1 MADMLT
7 EAPVGHKSIDNMTK
21 VELTA
26 LAEQNGVKLNS
37 KETRLTLVE
46 KLKKFMTVLND
57 QIEGNKPSIWCEM
70 KLTKDNLIVY
80 AAKHYYNPKCI
91 DSEEFFEDLKR
102 FKYIKR
108 LLNRYETT
116 GELSERLIINHLI
129 VIFNVF
135 GFQAGL
141 DILELKIDVDQW
153 GILKPF
159 LIFLKAIKN
168 TEYTNIE
175 MDKLV
180 VERLR
185 EI

>member
-1 MADMLT
+1 
-7 EAPVGHKSIDNMTK
+7 
-21 VELTA
+21 
-26 LAEQNGVKLNS
+26 
-37 KETRLTLVE
+37 
-46 KLKKFMTVLND
+46 
-57 QIEGNKPSIWCEM
+57 M

-185 EI
+185 GI

>member
-1 MADMLT
+1 M
-7 EAPVGHKSIDNMTK
+7 
-21 VELTA
+21 
-26 LAEQNGVKLNS
+26 Q
-37 KETRLTLVE
+37 
-46 KLKKFMTVLND
+46 
-57 QIEGNKPSIWCEM
+57 
-70 KLTKDNLIVY
+70 LTKDNLIVY

-108 LLNRYETT
+108 LLNRYKTT

-135 GFQAGL
+135 GYEAGL
-141 DILELKIDVDQW
+141 DILELKIELDHW
-153 GILKPF
+153 GTLKPF

-168 TEYTNIE
+168 DMYTNIE

-180 VERLR
+180 IERLR
-185 EI
+185 NI

>member
-1 MADMLT
+1 M
-7 EAPVGHKSIDNMTK
+7 
-21 VELTA
+21 
-26 LAEQNGVKLNS
+26 
-37 KETRLTLVE
+37 RLTKE
-46 KLKKFMTVLND
+46 
-57 QIEGNKPSIWCEM
+57 
-70 KLTKDNLIVY
+70 NLIVY

-102 FKYIKR
+102 FKYVKR

-135 GFQAGL
+135 GHQAGL
-141 DILELKIDVDQW
+141 DILELKIEIDQW

>member
-1 MADMLT
+1 M
-7 EAPVGHKSIDNMTK
+7 
-21 VELTA
+21 
-26 LAEQNGVKLNS
+26 
-37 KETRLTLVE
+37 
-46 KLKKFMTVLND
+46 
-57 QIEGNKPSIWCEM
+57 M
-70 KLTKDNLIVY
+70 KLTKDNLVLY
-80 AAKHYYNPKCI
+80 AAQHYHNPKCM

-102 FKYIKR
+102 IKYIKR
-108 LLNRYETT
+108 LLNRYRDS
-116 GELSERLIINHLI
+116 GVLSERLILNHLI

-135 GFQAGL
+135 GYDAGL
-141 DILELKIDVDQW
+141 NILELKVELDQW
-153 GILKPF
+153 HVLKPF